1 MDGGTLP
8 LGLKQ
13 KFEKLI
19 PNFTAGYGY
28 GMTEAAPVTIT
39 VFIKKYMVDWPK
51 EKVDEAVVKS
61 ELSVGG
67 FELRGVVKRKITKWM
82 LLKPVVIVDEILKTR
97 VCKFNKLEIRK
108 QLNNFKAP
116 DRDMAGL

>member
-1 MDGGTLP
+1 
-8 LGLKQ
+8 
-13 KFEKLI
+13 
-19 PNFTAGYGY
+19 
-28 GMTEAAPVTIT
+28 MTEAAPVTIT